1 MTGPRILVVGCG
13 FIGSHVVAELA
24 RRGQP
29 AAVLSRSRPLPEIA
43 AAAAEL
49 GIGDAADPT
58 VVEAALAGAEH
69 VVYSA
74 GGLLPAASEEDP
86 ERDAELTLAPIRTVL
101 AALRERPGVGLTY
114 LSSGGTVYGEPE
126 QVPVPEDAPT
136 NAFGVYGRLHLECEA
151 EVLREQREHGLAVR
165 ILRCA
170 SVYGPYQEPGRGQGA
185 ATTFLHRIEVGLPI
199 DLYGDG
205 GSERDYVYAG
215 DVAAVVAELAGR
227 EDGPA
232 VLNVGSGEGTSLL
245 DLLRAAEHQVGRA
258 AEVVHHPARSFEV
271 RRVVLDI
278 ARLRTL
284 TGFAPTPLAEG
295 IARTHE
301 WLAATDRERV

>member
-1 MTGPRILVVGCG
+1 MAGPRILVVGCG
-13 FIGSHVVAELA
+13 FIGSHVVAELVG
-24 RRGQP
+24 RGQP
-29 AAVLSRSRPLPEIA
+29 PAVLTRSEPQPALATAGLRPR
-43 AAAAEL
+43 
-49 GIGDAADPT
+49 IGDAASRA
-58 VVEAALAGAEH
+58 VVDAVLEDVEH

-126 QVPVPEDAPT
+126 TVPVPEDAPA
-136 NAFGVYGRLHLECEA
+136 NPIGAYGRLHLECED

-170 SVYGPYQEPGRGQGA
+170 SVYGPYQEPDRGQGA
-185 ATTFLHRIEVGLPI
+185 ATTFLHRIEAGLPI

-205 GSERDYVYAG
+205 KSERDYVYAG
-215 DVAAVVAELAGR
+215 DVAGVVAELAGR

-245 DLLRAAEHQVGRA
+245 DLLRAAEREVGRP
-258 AEVVHHPARSFEV
+258 AEVVTHPARGFEV
-271 RRVVLDI
+271 RRVVLDV
-278 ARLRTL
+278 ARLRAL
-284 TGFAPTPLAEG
+284 TGFEPTPLAEG
-295 IARTHE
+295 IAHTHE
-301 WLAATDRERV
+301 WLSATARQRV